1 MKINLNI
8 EETERKRIL
17 EMHEKAIKNNNLNE
31 QETVNPNLQN
41 QLGIPT
47 LTTTELL
54 NKFTS
59 FGPTTE
65 LIDRIKYLGS
75 KGWPNAEQ
83 FVNNTAMGKKITYA
97 VGEALKNIQS
107 RIPSRFYDPNT
118 KELTQLGT
126 SHIFPIPD
134 QTQVLDTISLA
145 QPGANTQQVFRD
157 IVLKVANDQ
166 LKKI

>member
-17 EMHEKAIKNNNLNE
+17 EMHENAIKNNNLNE
-31 QETVNPNLQN
+31 QESVSPNLQN

-54 NKFTS
+54 NKFTA
-59 FGPTTE
+59 FGPSE
-65 LIDRIKYLGS
+65 NYIDRIKYLGT

-83 FVNNTAMGKKITYA
+83 FVNNPGMGKKITYA

-107 RIPSRFYDPNT
+107 KIPSRFYDPT
-118 KELTQLGT
+118 TRQLTQLGA

-134 QTQVLDTISLA
+134 QRHVLDTISLA

-157 IVLKVANDQ
+157 IVFKVANDQ
-166 LKKI
+166 LQRM